1 MSLFKKLTL
10 VVSAVILIIGCSE
23 NNFDRGRILENVT
36 NNLIIPTYK
45 NFNQTTEA
53 LHTASQTFTDNPTSE
68 NLNDLKSAWETSIKT
83 WKRAEVYN
91 FGPAESLV
99 LVTAIDRWPTS
110 ERGIEQAIDEYDDSD
125 DYLIRIGSNRKGL
138 PAIEYLLFHDEE
150 SVILDE
156 FSDENRKAYLN
167 LLTEALTQHSSAI
180 LKEWNSGYKGEFISK
195 TGNKADSGITLL
207 ANELGY
213 ILQKVRMEK
222 LEIPFGAQT
231 KGTPR
236 LQMLESV
243 HANFSKELIR
253 ENLISAQ
260 QTFNGENSTGFDD
273 YIEALGI
280 EDDNGELL
288 SEAINNEYENAFRI
302 LDSIDGSLKN
312 AIINQRE
319 PVQEL
324 IDSIQRLYIYTDI
337 DMISQL
343 GILTVFSDN
352 DGD

>member
-1 MSLFKKLTL
+1 MSLIKKLTVAL
-10 VVSAVILIIGCSE
+10 ITIILITGCSG
-23 NNFDRGRILENVT
+23 NNFDRGQILENVT
-36 NNLIIPTYK
+36 NNLIIPTYE
-45 NFNQTTEA
+45 NFDQTTEA
-53 LHTASQTFTDNPTSE
+53 LHTASQTFTENPTSE
-68 NLNDLKSAWETSIKT
+68 SLSNLKSAWETSIKT

-91 FGPAESLV
+91 FGPVESLV

-110 ERGIEQAIDEYDDSD
+110 ERGVEQAIEDYDGSD

-138 PAIEYLLFHDEE
+138 PAIEYLLFHDDE

-167 LLTEALTQHSSAI
+167 LLTEALTRHSAAI
-180 LKEWNSGYKGEFISK
+180 LEDWNSGYKEEFISN

-231 KGTPR
+231 EGTPR

-243 HANFSKELIR
+243 HANISKELIR
-253 ENLISAQ
+253 ENLLAAQ
-260 QTFNGENSTGFDD
+260 ETFDGADSTGFDD

-280 EDDNGELL
+280 EDENGELL
-288 SEAINNEYENAFRI
+288 SEAIKSEYENAFRI
-302 LDSIDGSLKN
+302 LDSMDGSLEN
-312 AIINQRE
+312 AILNQRE
-319 PVQEL
+319 TVQEL
-324 IDSIQRLYIYTDI
+324 IDSVQKLYIYTNI